1 MTTMP
6 LPETVYAVVYK
17 GDITHFAYT
26 RERAEEEC
34 KSLNLESKIKGQAY
48 VLPLALLPE
57 SMPFKEEWISS
68 PI

>member
-1 MTTMP
+1 MS
-6 LPETVYAVVYK
+6 LPETVYAIVYR

-34 KSLNLESKIKGQAY
+34 MALNLESKIKGQAY

-57 SMPFKEEWISS
+57 TIPFVEE
-68 PI
+68 